1 MNWESW
7 LSKWHMSSLKI
18 NAKFLEMEWTPKDA
32 DRDAAWE
39 LYIELL
45 TRITTQELLDD
56 DGDEQSALNSIYQIF
71 ALTREI
77 IKKNKRDCMEFSKI
91 AIVILNQIIR
101 PFTAKWHKK
110 FLNGLNDKD
119 KSTFRAELKEL
130 QKKLRIYT
138 QMLGEMAGVEDINDL
153 TMLEE

>member
-1 MNWESW
+1 
-7 LSKWHMSSLKI
+7 MSSLKI

-56 DGDEQSALNSIYQIF
+56 DGDEQSALNSIYKIF
-71 ALTREI
+71 ELTREI

-91 AIVILNQIIR
+91 AIVMLNQIIR

-119 KSTFRAELKEL
+119 KSTFRVELKEL

-138 QMLGEMAGVEDINDL
+138 QMLGEMAGVEAINDL

>member
-32 DRDAAWE
+32 DRDAAWG